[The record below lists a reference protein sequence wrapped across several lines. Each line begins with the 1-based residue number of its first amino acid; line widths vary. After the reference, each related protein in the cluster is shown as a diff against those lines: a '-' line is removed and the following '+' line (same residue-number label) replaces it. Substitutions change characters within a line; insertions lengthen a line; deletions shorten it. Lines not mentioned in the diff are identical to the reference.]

1 MTSDWRT
8 AFGWRIPA
16 GIQARGRVR
25 VPGDKSISHRSVILT
40 SLAEGTSRIRGF
52 LAGEDS
58 LCTARS
64 FAQMGVRID
73 GLGTT
78 ELVVHGAGRGGLQT
92 PTADLDMGNAGTGM
106 RLMAGTLAG
115 QGVACTI
122 TGDASLRRRPM
133 RRIIEPLRQMGA
145 QIAAQG
151 AGDTAPL
158 RLTPATLH
166 GIDYRSPVASAQ
178 VKSCLLLAGLGA
190 GGTTRVHEPAL
201 SRDHTERMLPQ
212 FGVALEVLADGAAVA
227 GGQTLRACDVDV
239 AADISSAAF
248 FLVAG
253 ALSDG
258 ATLTIEG
265 VGINP
270 TRTGILDCLAAMGAE
285 LTIANQRPQSGEP
298 VADVT
303 VRGGAL
309 RGTEIGGELLLRALD
324 EFPILAVA
332 AAFADGTTVFRDA
345 QELRVKESDRIA
357 AMEAALTRIGADV
370 QAHPDGMT
378 VRGRPRLAG
387 GRIASRGD
395 HRVAMALAV
404 AASRCMGPVE
414 VEDVACVA
422 TSFPGFLEL
431 LEEATR

>member
-1 MTSDWRT
+1 MADWQT
-8 AFGWRIPA
+8 EFGWRIPA
-16 GIQARGRVR
+16 GIQAHGRVR
-25 VPGDKSISHRSVILT
+25 VPGDKSISHRSVILA
-40 SLAEGTSRIRGF
+40 SLAEGVSRIRGF

-58 LCTARS
+58 LCTARA

-78 ELVVHGAGRGGLQT
+78 ELVVHGAGRGRLQT

-106 RLMAGTLAG
+106 RLMAGTMAG
-115 QGVACTI
+115 QGIPCTI

-133 RRIIEPLRQMGA
+133 GRIIAPLRQMGA
-145 QIAAQG
+145 QITGAG

-158 RLTPATLH
+158 RLTPASLH
-166 GIDYRSPVASAQ
+166 GIDYHSPVASAQ

-190 GGTTRVHEPAL
+190 EGTTRVHEPAR

-212 FGVALEVLADGAAVA
+212 FGVGLELLPDGAAVT
-227 GGQTLRACDVDV
+227 GGQSLRACDIDV

-253 ALSDG
+253 ALTDG

-265 VGINP
+265 VGLNP
-270 TRTGILDCLAAMGAE
+270 SRTGILDCLAAMGAD
-285 LTIANQRPQSGEP
+285 LTVANERQQSGEP

-303 VRGGAL
+303 VRGGTLHGA
-309 RGTEIGGELLLRALD
+309 EIGGELLLRAID

-332 AAFADGTTVFRDA
+332 AAFAEGTTVFRDA

-357 AMEAALTRIGADV
+357 AMEVALKQIGGDV

-378 VRGRPRLAG
+378 VHGRPHLTG
-387 GRIASRGD
+387 GRIDSRGD
-395 HRVAMALAV
+395 HRIAMALAI
-404 AASRCMGPVE
+404 AASRCTAPVE

-431 LEEATR
+431 LRGATG

>member
-1 MTSDWRT
+1 MSDWAT

-25 VPGDKSISHRSVILT
+25 VPGDKSISHRSVILA
-40 SLAEGTSRIRGF
+40 SLADGTSRIRGF

-58 LCTARS
+58 LCTARA
-64 FAQMGVRID
+64 FAQMGVRIH

-78 ELVVHGAGRGGLQT
+78 ELVVHGAGRGGLKA
-92 PTADLDMGNAGTGM
+92 PSGDLDMGNAGTGM
-106 RLMAGTLAG
+106 RLMAGAMAG

-122 TGDASLRRRPM
+122 TGDASLRQRPM
-133 RRIIEPLRQMGA
+133 RRIIEPLCEMGA
-145 QIAAQG
+145 QITAEG
-151 AGDTAPL
+151 TGDTAPL
-158 RLTPATLH
+158 LLTPAPLH

-190 GGTTRVHEPAL
+190 DGTTRVREPAL

-212 FGVALEVLADGAAVA
+212 FGVALEILPDGASVA
-227 GGQTLRACDVDV
+227 GGQTLHPCDIHV

-258 ATLTIEG
+258 ATLTVNG

-270 TRTGILDCLAAMGAE
+270 TRTGILDCLAAMGVE
-285 LTIANQRPQSGEP
+285 LTITNERQQSGEP

-345 QELRVKESDRIA
+345 RELRVKESDRIA

-370 QAHPDGMT
+370 EAQPDGMT
-378 VRGRPRLAG
+378 VHGRTRLAG
-387 GRIASRGD
+387 GRIYSLGD

-404 AASRCMGPVE
+404 AASRCTRPVE

-431 LEEATR
+431 LRSASGG

>member
-1 MTSDWRT
+1 MGNWQTD
-8 AFGWRIPA
+8 FGWRIPA
-16 GIQARGRVR
+16 GIQAQGRVR
-25 VPGDKSISHRSVILT
+25 VPGDKSISHRSVILAA
-40 SLAEGTSRIRGF
+40 LAEGTSRIRGF

-58 LCTARS
+58 LCTARA

-78 ELVVHGAGRGGLQT
+78 ELVVHGAGRAGLQT
-92 PTADLDMGNAGTGM
+92 PTGDLDMGNAGTGM
-106 RLMAGTLAG
+106 RLMAGTMAG
-115 QGVACTI
+115 QGIACTI

-133 RRIIEPLRQMGA
+133 RRIIEPLRRMGA
-145 QIAAQG
+145 QITGEG

-158 RLTPATLH
+158 HVTPAPLH
-166 GIDYRSPVASAQ
+166 AIDYHSPVASAQ

-190 GGTTRVHEPAL
+190 EGTTRVHEPAL

-212 FGVALEVLADGAAVA
+212 FGVQLEILSDGAAIT
-227 GGQTLRACDVDV
+227 GGQSLHACDIDV

-253 ALSDG
+253 ALADG
-258 ATLTIEG
+258 ASLTVEG
-265 VGINP
+265 VGLNP
-270 TRTGILDCLAAMGAE
+270 SRTGILDCLAAMGAD
-285 LTIANQRPQSGEP
+285 LTVANERQQSGEP

-303 VRGGAL
+303 VRGGTLHGA
-309 RGTEIGGELLLRALD
+309 EIGGELLLRAID

-332 AAFADGTTVFRDA
+332 AAFTEGTTVFRDA

-357 AMEAALTRIGADV
+357 AMEVALKTIGGDV

-378 VRGRPRLAG
+378 VHGRPHLAG
-387 GRIASRGD
+387 GRIHSHGD
-395 HRVAMALAV
+395 HRIAMALAI
-404 AASRCMGPVE
+404 AASRCTGPVE

-431 LEEATR
+431 LQGATR